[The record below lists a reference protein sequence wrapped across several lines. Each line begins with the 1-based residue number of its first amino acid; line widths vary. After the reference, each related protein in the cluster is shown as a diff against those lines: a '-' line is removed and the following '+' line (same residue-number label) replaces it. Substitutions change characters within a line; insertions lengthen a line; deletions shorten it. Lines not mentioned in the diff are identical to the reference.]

1 MTFLDLK
8 GRKKSIKKP
17 SKYLIDWQGKS
28 LSKFQEAVKAFLFDY
43 WENQYVFEEFPVA
56 GTRSRFDIYNAS
68 QRVVVEANGTQH
80 GSYNKFFHR
89 GSKMNFLGQVKRDLD
104 KQAFCDLNGIT
115 LVEISEKD
123 FYKKTRLELEQ
134 FFLANGVHL

>member
-1 MTFLDLK
+1 MTFLNLK
-8 GRKKSIKKP
+8 GRKKTLKRAT
-17 SKYLIDWQGKS
+17 KYLVDWEKS
-28 LSKFQEAVKAFLFDY
+28 TRSKFQDAVKQFLFSY
-43 WENQYVFEEFPVA
+43 WKRDMMFEEFPVV
-56 GTRSRFDIYNAS
+56 GSRMKFDFYNAS
-68 QRVVVEANGTQH
+68 KRVVVESVGRQH
-80 GSYNKFFHR
+80 MEFVPHFQKTR
-89 GSKMNFLGQVKRDLD
+89 MNFLGQVKRDLD